1 MTDEAS
7 GASFSVILPEPLF
20 AFYVRDTVAV
30 RWLVLLAILTACAGP
45 LEPGRLP
52 TAEERCAMQGGIF
65 LGAGICHTPD
75 RDFP

>member
-1 MTDEAS
+1 
-7 GASFSVILPEPLF
+7 
-20 AFYVRDTVAV
+20 V

>member
-1 MTDEAS
+1 M
-7 GASFSVILPEPLF
+7 
-20 AFYVRDTVAV
+20 
-30 RWLVLLAILTACAGP
+30 RWLLLLYVLGGCGGS

-75 RDFP
+75 LEFPVRP